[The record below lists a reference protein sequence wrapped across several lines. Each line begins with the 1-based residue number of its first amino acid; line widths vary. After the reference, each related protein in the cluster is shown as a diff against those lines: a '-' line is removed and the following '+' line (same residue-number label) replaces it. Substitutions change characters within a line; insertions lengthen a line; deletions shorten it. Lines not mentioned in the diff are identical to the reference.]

1 MAEVKVTATQLLEA
15 GVQFG
20 HQTSR
25 WNPKMK
31 PYILM
36 QEGGINIINL
46 FKTIDGI
53 NQAYAF
59 LKRLASRG
67 GVVLFVGTKKQ
78 SVEVIEKQA
87 SRVGMPYVSDRWLG
101 GMLTNFQTVSKRVAR
116 MKELEDM
123 DFDELRAS
131 GLTKKELLLL
141 EREKNKL
148 VKELG
153 GIRDMNRLPQALFV
167 IDTNKEAL
175 AVDEARKLHIPVVAL
190 ADTNSDPDKI
200 NYPIPA
206 NDDSISS
213 ITLLTTLMADAVAEG
228 LLQAGRA
235 KNSEKESAQQPLAEW
250 ETDLLEG
257 QGQETK

>member
-1 MAEVKVTATQLLEA
+1 ME
-15 GVQFG
+15 
-20 HQTSR
+20 
-25 WNPKMK
+25 
-31 PYILM
+31 
-36 QEGGINIINL
+36 
-46 FKTIDGI
+46 
-53 NQAYAF
+53 
-59 LKRLASRG
+59 
-67 GVVLFVGTKKQ
+67 
-78 SVEVIEKQA
+78 EKA
-87 SRVGMPYVSDRWLG
+87 ISA
-101 GMLTNFQTVSKRVAR
+101 VA
-116 MKELEDM
+116 KY
-123 DFDELRAS
+123 AS
-131 GLTKKELLLL
+131 GKEFMIKGWLMPNTNTL
-141 EREKNKL
+141 ESYKL

-200 NYPIPA
+200 DYPIPA

-235 KNSEKESAQQPLAEW
+235 KSSEKESAQQPLAEW